1 MYEIIKEGIYIMK
14 YIFIDTNIYIYC
26 ALLTNLEYKSDT
38 IDSLISFLKRKDVR
52 LLFPD
57 VVKLEFLN
65 KSSIVY
71 DNMINSKIDLVKKIQ
86 NITFPEYFIHQ
97 KKQIINDLNESL
109 DSSRENLKRTT
120 RILIEDILNLKNT
133 IYLTSTSETM
143 LNSYKRAL
151 EGKKPYNRK
160 LCTTCGE
167 MTQPLNVDCIIIE
180 MLKEFFIKNMSK
192 HDELLF
198 CTNNTKDFAVFNNIN
213 NKHEICEEIKKDLI
227 LDIKFFNSLPKLLE
241 EEGKYINK
249 EDKVSWNELDLIN
262 NIQNILNQLG
272 ISSQCTGY
280 KFLVQAIYW
289 LYITFS
295 DNICL
300 RDAYNEVANIN
311 NTTSISIYHSIRH
324 AIKKSCN
331 KEGCALLKK
340 GLYESYPTDKDV
352 INYILNIIRNNWNI

>member
-1 MYEIIKEGIYIMK
+1 MK

-57 VVKLEFLN
+57 VVKSEFLN

-71 DNMINSKIDLVKKIQ
+71 DNMIHNKIDLVKKIQ

-97 KKQIINDLNESL
+97 KKQIINELNKSL

-120 RILIEDILNLKNT
+120 CILIEDILNLENT
-133 IYLTSTSETM
+133 IYLTLTSETI

-151 EGKKPYNRK
+151 EGKKPYNKK

-167 MTQPLNVDCIIIE
+167 ITQPLNVDCIIIE
-180 MLKEFFIKNMSK
+180 MLKKFFIKNMSK

-198 CTNNTKDFAVFNNIN
+198 CTNNTKDFAVFNNRN
-213 NKHEICEEIKKDLI
+213 NKHEICKDIKEDFM

-241 EEGKYINK
+241 EEGKPINK
-249 EDKVSWNELDLIN
+249 EDKISWNEFDLIN

-272 ISSQCTGY
+272 ISSQYTGY
-280 KFLVQAIYW
+280 KFLVQTIYW
-289 LYITFS
+289 SVITFR
-295 DNICL
+295 DDICL
-300 RDAYNEVANIN
+300 RDAYKEVAKIN
-311 NTTSISIYHSIRH
+311 GTNTFSIDHNIRH
-324 AIKKSCN
+324 TIMN
-331 KEGCALLKK
+331 ALYRGECVLLK
-340 GLYESYPTDKDV
+340 GLYEYPATPKDI
-352 INYILNIIRNNWNI
+352 INYVLKIIRNNCNS